1 MKTATRD
8 LERMIIGSMV
18 NLSDMSGKQAQKAF
32 GMIKVNMFSDPNNR
46 LIFDYITR
54 LVKSNKHL
62 DTMEINSLLENDNSY
77 QEGFTYFPE
86 IVRNNRTTANLIE
99 YCRDL
104 RKRAQKRFALS
115 KLSDALIELQDDHND
130 RTDEIMAGLGSFVDE
145 FISKQSDE
153 KGLVH
158 ISDIM
163 PKFIKQS
170 MERFENP
177 ESFRGMTTG
186 IEQLDNLLYPKMVR
200 KGTLMVV
207 GARPKMG
214 KTMLLNKIAN
224 HSAIG
229 LNKATIIFSM
239 EMLQDE
245 VVERAIADE
254 SKIGTEIFYS
264 GAKSEHEW
272 GVIGEVTSRLKSS
285 NLYINDQAGLT
296 LAQIKSQS
304 RSVAKRH
311 SVGFICIDYL
321 TLMEGE
327 KAERNDLSYGIIT
340 KGLKALAK
348 ELECCV
354 LLLTQLNRGLEN
366 RANKRPMP
374 SDSRD
379 TGQIEQDADYWL
391 GLYRESVYN
400 KDISDDYKGFTELEL
415 RLNRHGN
422 TGTCYL
428 NMSKGSFNEI
438 DVNEYAKMDHQIK
451 QNESQKGG
459 YDG

>member
-1 MKTATRD
+1 
-8 LERMIIGSMV
+8 
-18 NLSDMSGKQAQKAF
+18 
-32 GMIKVNMFSDPNNR
+32 
-46 LIFDYITR
+46 
-54 LVKSNKHL
+54 
-62 DTMEINSLLENDNSY
+62 
-77 QEGFTYFPE
+77 
-86 IVRNNRTTANLIE
+86 
-99 YCRDL
+99 
-104 RKRAQKRFALS
+104 
-115 KLSDALIELQDDHND
+115 
-130 RTDEIMAGLGSFVDE
+130 
-145 FISKQSDE
+145 
-153 KGLVH
+153 
-158 ISDIM
+158 
-163 PKFIKQS
+163 
-170 MERFENP
+170 
-177 ESFRGMTTG
+177 
-186 IEQLDNLLYPKMVR
+186 
-200 KGTLMVV
+200 MVV

-229 LNKATIIFSM
+229 LKKATIIFSM

-254 SKIGTEIFYS
+254 SGINSNIFYS
-264 GAKSEHEW
+264 GAKHESDW
-272 GVIGEVTSRLKSS
+272 GVVGEATSRLKTS

-296 LAQIKSQS
+296 LNEIKSQS
-304 RSVAKRH
+304 RQVARKH
-311 SVGFICIDYL
+311 DVGFICVDYL
-321 TLMEGE
+321 TLMNGE

-366 RANKRPMP
+366 RSNKRPMP

-400 KDISDDYKGFTELEL
+400 KNVSEDHKGYTELEL

-428 NMSKGSFNEI
+428 NMNNGRFEEI
-438 DVNEYAKMDHQIK
+438 EVNQYALMDHQSK
-451 QNESQKGG
+451 QEEKTGG